1 MTASGVLS
9 VPFCAAWAKTCL
21 LARLLFS
28 NWTLAVSCSVSLVL
42 MLFPENVRSN
52 CADDGLPQPRK
63 QLTSTHSL
71 RL

>member
-28 NWTLAVSCSVSLVL
+28 NWIRAVSCSVSLVL
-42 MLFPENVRSN
+42 MLFPGTLDQTALVAGCGAEGN
-52 CADDGLPQPRK
+52 D
-63 QLTSTHSL
+63 
-71 RL
+71 